1 MAGVKAHPGRL
12 ALRVAALIDGTGAP
26 PLPGAVVVIDG
37 GVIQSAGPA
46 AGTSARLSS
55 PPDSEL
61 VTFDTGVAVPGFVD
75 AHVHFTLFADGRSYE
90 EMATEPDAMM
100 AFAATRNAL
109 THLRAGVTTAR
120 DNGSRNRL
128 GFALREAIDRGLVAG
143 PRLLVSGR
151 PVTPPGGHFHWCNGT
166 ADGPD
171 EIRQAVKVLA
181 AEGADH
187 IKIMASGGGTQGTDP
202 AKATYTVPELACAV
216 GTAHEFG
223 LPSTAHCR
231 ASESMR
237 RAIEAGLDCMEHG
250 EFIAAD
256 GTRRFDPGLAT
267 RLVDSG
273 MYLSPT
279 LQANGWD
286 TIVRLRALREAR
298 ELTTGEEQA
307 LAAAERET
315 QISVDHVN
323 RLADMGL
330 GPRIIAGT
338 DAGCFD
344 FSFGHIDYCLELMV
358 AAGMSPMQALVAA
371 TSAAAA
377 ACGVGDQAGTIQ
389 AGKRADVVILAA
401 SPLEDIRAV
410 SRVLAVYKDGELVS

>member
-1 MAGVKAHPGRL
+1 
-12 ALRVAALIDGTGAP
+12 VA
-26 PLPGAVVVIDG
+26 
-37 GVIQSAGPA
+37 
-46 AGTSARLSS
+46 
-55 PPDSEL
+55 
-61 VTFDTGVAVPGFVD
+61 FDTGVAVPGFVD

-90 EMATEPDAMM
+90 EMAAETDAMM
-100 AFAATRNAL
+100 AFAAARNAL

-128 GFALREAIDRGLVAG
+128 GFALKQAIDRGLVAG

-171 EIRQAVKVLA
+171 EIRQAVKSLA
-181 AEGADH
+181 ADGADH
-187 IKIMASGGGTQGTDP
+187 VKIMASGGGTRGTDP
-202 AKATYTVPELACAV
+202 AKAAYTVPELTCAAEA
-216 GTAHEFG
+216 AHQLG
-223 LPSTAHCR
+223 LPTTAHCR

-237 RAIEAGLDCMEHG
+237 RAIGAGLDCMEHG
-250 EFIAAD
+250 EFITPD

-267 RLVDSG
+267 RLIDSG

-286 TIVRLRALREAR
+286 TILRLRAAREAR
-298 ELTTGEEQA
+298 DLAPDEERA
-307 LAAAERET
+307 LAAAEEDT
-315 QISVDHVN
+315 QTSLDQVS
-323 RLADMGL
+323 RLAEMGL

-358 AAGMSPMQALVAA
+358 AAGMSPMQALTASTSVAA
-371 TSAAAA
+371 T
-377 ACGVGDQAGTIQ
+377 ACGVGDQVGTIQ
-389 AGKRADVVILAA
+389 AGKRADIVILAA

-410 SRVLAVYKDGELVS
+410 SRVLAVYKDGELVT

>member
-1 MAGVKAHPGRL
+1 MAGVKAGSSRL
-12 ALRVAALIDGTGAP
+12 TLRVAELIDGMGAP
-26 PLPGAVVVIDG
+26 PLRDAVITIEDGTIRSAEPVPGKPTG
-37 GVIQSAGPA
+37 SQAGQ
-46 AGTSARLSS
+46 
-55 PPDSEL
+55 DSEL
-61 VTFDTGVAVPGFVD
+61 VTFCTGVAVPGFVD
-75 AHVHFTLFADGRSYE
+75 AHAHFTLFADGRSYE
-90 EMATEPDAMM
+90 AMAAEPDEAM
-100 AFAATRNAL
+100 AFTAARNAL
-109 THLRAGVTTAR
+109 SHLRAGVTTAR

-128 GFALREAIDRGLVAG
+128 GFALRDAIERGLIPG

-171 EIRQAVKVLA
+171 EIRQAIKGLA

-202 AKATYTVPELACAV
+202 AKATYTVPELTCA
-216 GTAHEFG
+216 ADAAQQLG
-223 LPSTAHCR
+223 LPTTAHCR

-237 RAIEAGLDCMEHG
+237 HAIDAGLNCMEHG
-250 EFIAAD
+250 EFIASD
-256 GTRRFDPGLAT
+256 GTRRFDHGLAA
-267 RLVDSG
+267 RLIDSG

-286 TIVRLRALREAR
+286 TILRLRAAQEAR
-298 ELTTGEEQA
+298 KLTQDEQRA
-307 LAAAERET
+307 LATAERET
-315 QISVDHVN
+315 QITLDQVG

-358 AAGMSPMQALVAA
+358 AAGMSPMQALVAS
-371 TSAAAA
+371 TSAAAT
-377 ACGVGDQAGTIQ
+377 ACGVGDQVGTIQ
-389 AGKRADVVILAA
+389 PGKRADIVILAD

-410 SRVLAVYKDGELVS
+410 ARVLAVYKDGELVR

>member
-1 MAGVKAHPGRL
+1 M
-12 ALRVAALIDGTGAP
+12 
-26 PLPGAVVVIDG
+26 
-37 GVIQSAGPA
+37 
-46 AGTSARLSS
+46 
-55 PPDSEL
+55 
-61 VTFDTGVAVPGFVD
+61 
-75 AHVHFTLFADGRSYE
+75 
-90 EMATEPDAMM
+90 
-100 AFAATRNAL
+100 
-109 THLRAGVTTAR
+109 TTAR
-120 DNGSRNRL
+120 DNGSRHRL
-128 GFALREAIDRGLVAG
+128 GFALRDAIERGLVPG
-143 PRLLVSGR
+143 PRLLVGGR

-171 EIRQAVKVLA
+171 EIRQAIKGLA
-181 AEGADH
+181 ADGADH

-216 GTAHEFG
+216 ETAHEIG
-223 LPSTAHCR
+223 LPTTAHCR

-256 GTRRFDPGLAT
+256 GTRRFDAGLAA
-267 RLVDSG
+267 RLIDSG

-286 TIVRLRALREAR
+286 TILRLRALRQDR
-298 ELTTGEEQA
+298 DLTAAEESA

-315 QISVDHVN
+315 ETSLNQVS

-358 AAGMSPMQALVAA
+358 AAGMTPMQALVAS
-371 TSAAAA
+371 TSAAAT
-377 ACGVGDQAGTIQ
+377 ACGVGDQVGTIQ
-389 AGKRADVVILAA
+389 AGKRADIVILAA
-401 SPLEDIRAV
+401 SPLDNIRAV
-410 SRVLAVYKDGELVS
+410 SDVLAVYKDGELVS

>member
-1 MAGVKAHPGRL
+1 MAGVKAGPGRL
-12 ALRVAALIDGTGAP
+12 ALHVAALIDGTGAP
-26 PLPGAVVVIDG
+26 QQQDAVIVIEG
-37 GVIQSAGPA
+37 GVIRSAGPA
-46 AGTSARLSS
+46 PGKPAGAPAR
-55 PPDSEL
+55 PDDEL
-61 VTFDTGVAVPGFVD
+61 VTFETGVAVPGFID

-90 EMATEPDAMM
+90 EMATEPDARM

-128 GFALREAIDRGLVAG
+128 GFALRDAIERGLISG

-171 EIRQAVKVLA
+171 EIRQTIKGLA

-187 IKIMASGGGTQGTDP
+187 IKIMASGGGTRGTDP
-202 AKATYTVPELACAV
+202 AKATYTVPELACA
-216 GTAHEFG
+216 GEAAQQLG
-223 LPSTAHCR
+223 LPTTAHCR

-237 RAIEAGLDCMEHG
+237 RAIESGLDCMEHG
-250 EFIAAD
+250 EFIAVD
-256 GTRRFDPGLAT
+256 GTRHFDPGLAG

-286 TIVRLRALREAR
+286 TILRLRALREAR
-298 ELTTGEEQA
+298 DLTADEEWA
-307 LAAAERET
+307 LATAERET
-315 QISVDHVN
+315 EISLDQVS
-323 RLADMGL
+323 RLAGMGL
-330 GPRIIAGT
+330 TSRIIAGT

-358 AAGMSPMQALVAA
+358 AAGMPPMQALVAA
-371 TSAAAA
+371 TSAAAT
-377 ACGVGDQAGTIQ
+377 ACGVGDQVGTIQ
-389 AGKRADVVILAA
+389 AGKRADIVILAA
-401 SPLEDIRAV
+401 SPLDDIRAV
-410 SRVLAVYKDGELVS
+410 SRVLAVYKDGELVG

>member
-1 MAGVKAHPGRL
+1 MAGVKAAPARL
-12 ALRVAALIDGTGAP
+12 TLQVAALIDGTGAP
-26 PLPGAVVVIDG
+26 PLPDGVIVIEG
-37 GVIQSAGPA
+37 GVIRYAGPRP
-46 AGTSARLSS
+46 GGS
-55 PPDSEL
+55 PGQPGRPGPA
-61 VTFDTGVAVPGFVD
+61 VATFDTGVAVPGFVD

-90 EMATEPDAMM
+90 EMAAEQDAMM
-100 AFAATRNAL
+100 ALAAARNAL
-109 THLRAGVTTAR
+109 AHLRAGVTTAR

-128 GFALREAIDRGLVAG
+128 GFALRDAIDRGLVPG

-151 PVTPPGGHFHWCNGT
+151 PVTPPAGHFHWCNGT

-171 EIRQAVKVLA
+171 EIRQAVKGLA

-202 AKATYTVPELACAV
+202 AKAAYSVPELACAAQ
-216 GTAHEFG
+216 TAYEAG
-223 LPSTAHCR
+223 LPTTAHCR

-250 EFIAAD
+250 EFIAQD
-256 GTRRFDPGLAT
+256 GTRRFDAGLAT

-286 TIVRLRALREAR
+286 TILRLRALREAR
-298 ELTTGEEQA
+298 GLAPGDERA

-315 QISVDHVN
+315 EISLEQVG

-358 AAGMSPMQALVAA
+358 AAGMTPMQALVAS
-371 TSAAAA
+371 TSAAAT

-389 AGKRADVVILAA
+389 AGKRADIVILAA
-401 SPLEDIRAV
+401 SPLDDIHAV
-410 SRVLAVYKDGELVS
+410 SSVLAVYKEGELVR